1 MDFLDESFIHK
12 VGTCNI
18 GASKAYNLVSSM
30 KGGFDYR
37 GGTVVDFKKFH
48 RDLNCKIGVKD
59 SQMVVDILTNRK
71 LCFSNFSSEVQKDVD
86 DHLTGLFW
94 ADDTSK
100 ANYKEFGDVLSFDA
114 TYQTNKYSMVFVLFT
129 GVDYHKHC
137 VTFTAGLL
145 AREIADAYVWLLE
158 VFRKA
163 FVKPPMM
170 IVIDR
175 DSSMKKAVNFIPI
188 DVYNHSDFQKT
199 FFDIIWNLQCSPQDF
214 DSSWST
220 MLDKF
225 HQKENDWLRSIF
237 KIRDVWIPAFM
248 RDLELSGLMRTTSR
262 LESLNNAFS
271 HFLHHKSNLV
281 KFMMSFDSAMEKQRH
296 HQSLL
301 DYQSTTTTP
310 KLRTPLA
317 IEKHASEIYT
327 HNIFL
332 DIQKELYK
340 YMFYCVQES
349 VVIEDESEDEE
360 SDDFYRNSLT
370 SHCPNTRY
378 KVVFSRRG
386 DSINISCSCML
397 FVHDRLLCRHMF
409 FILNMKDKNECLI
422 QYAYAILRL
431 SINKIANNEDEL
443 AKYIKQLQEV
453 DSGIPLCT
461 SSRASS
467 SRSVHIEKLIGA
479 AIPDV
484 INIRNP
490 ERIRKKG
497 CASGKRIKSTR
508 EKVIEKSKKGTRLS
522 SLCHKQNH
530 NARRCIL
537 RFKKSDLE
545 SEVTEG

>member
-12 VGTCNI
+12 VGTSNI

-30 KGGFDYR
+30 KGGFDSR
-37 GGTVVDFKKFH
+37 GGTAVDFKNFH
-48 RDLNCKIGVKD
+48 RDSNSKNGVKD

-71 LCFSNFSSEVQKDVD
+71 LCFSNFLFEVQKDVD
-86 DHLTGLFW
+86 DHLIGLFW
-94 ADDTSK
+94 VDDTSK

-114 TYQTNKYSMVFVLFT
+114 TYQTNKYSMVFVHFT
-129 GVDYHKHC
+129 GVDYHKRC
-137 VTFTAGLL
+137 VTFAAGLL
-145 AREIADAYVWLLE
+145 ARETADAYVWLLE

-170 IVIDR
+170 IVTDQ
-175 DSSMKKAVNFIPI
+175 DSSMKKVVNFVFPESKHRLCMWHITQKLEEN
-188 DVYNHSDFQKT
+188 VYSLF
-199 FFDIIWNLQCSPQDF
+199 L
-214 DSSWST
+214 DSYIY
-220 MLDKF
+220 KF
-225 HQKENDWLRSIF
+225 HLKENDWLRSVF
-237 KIRDVWIPAFM
+237 KIRDLWIPAFM

-262 LESLNNAFS
+262 SESLNYAFS

-296 HQSLL
+296 QQSLL

-340 YMFYCVQES
+340 SVFYCVQES
-349 VVIEDESEDEE
+349 LVIEDE
-360 SDDFYRNSLT
+360 
-370 SHCPNTRY
+370 NT
-378 KVVFSRRG
+378 
-386 DSINISCSCML
+386 
-397 FVHDRLLCRHMF
+397 
-409 FILNMKDKNECLI
+409 
-422 QYAYAILRL
+422 YAILRL
-431 SINKIANNEDEL
+431 SINKIANNEGEL

-467 SRSVHIEKLIGA
+467 SRSVHIEKIIGVA
-479 AIPDV
+479 APDV
-484 INIRNP
+484 VNIHNPEGIRN
-490 ERIRKKG
+490 KG
-497 CASGKRIKSTR
+497 WASGKRIKSTR
-508 EKVIEKSKKGTRLS
+508 EKVIEKSKKDSRLC
-522 SLCHKQNH
+522 SLCHKPNH
-530 NARRCIL
+530 NARSCIL
-537 RFKKSDLE
+537 RLKKSDLE

>member
-86 DHLTGLFW
+86 DHLTRLFW

-248 RDLELSGLMRTTSR
+248 RDLELSGLMRTTSI

-397 FVHDRLLCRHMF
+397 FVQDRLLCRHMF

-490 ERIRKKG
+490 ERIRNKG

-522 SLCHKQNH
+522 SLCHKQNN